1 MNSSVSELRCR
12 AGRRRALTLVEAVVS
27 IAIVGITLVAALNTV
42 GASGLARRA
51 TGDRSRARLLAQQ
64 LMSEIMRQAYQDP
77 EGGTG
82 MRLDAGELASPRSN
96 FDDVDDYH
104 RWSASPPEDVDGNP
118 IPEATGWG
126 RSVTVSYANPLDLKA
141 TVLLDLGVKKI
152 TVQVTRNK
160 VVVASL
166 TAVRTGGA
174 DLVTVGGDA
183 QKELIEPSG
192 VDPPKL

>member
-1 MNSSVSELRCR
+1 MNGSVSELRCR
-12 AGRRRALTLVEAVVS
+12 AGRRRSLSLVEAVLS
-27 IAIVGITLVAALNTV
+27 ITIVGITLVAALNTV
-42 GASGLARRA
+42 GASGLAQRA

-82 MRLDAGELASPRSN
+82 LGNDAGELASPRSN

-104 RWSASPPEDVDGNP
+104 RWSASPPEDVDGSP
-118 IPEATGWG
+118 IPEATGWE

-141 TVLLDLGVKKI
+141 TVLLDLGVKRI

-160 VVVASL
+160 AVVASL

-183 QKELIEPSG
+183 QEELTEPSG
-192 VDPPKL
+192 SEIK